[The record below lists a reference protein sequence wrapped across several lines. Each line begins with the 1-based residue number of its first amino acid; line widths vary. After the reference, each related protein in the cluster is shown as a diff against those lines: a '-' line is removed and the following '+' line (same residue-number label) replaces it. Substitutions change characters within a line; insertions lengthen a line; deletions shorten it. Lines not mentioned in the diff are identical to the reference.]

1 MLDATL
7 THAGDARP
15 LFWPLSGHCFEGP
28 VSYWWDR
35 DNHARPFALVEH
47 AALLVAT
54 VQFLSWVLAH
64 SQRFGYCSHPFSGK
78 VFRGA
83 LDAG

>member
-15 LFWPLSGHCFEGP
+15 LFWPLSGHRFEGP

-35 DNHARPFALVEH
+35 DNLARPFALVEH

-54 VQFLSWVLAH
+54 VQFLS
-64 SQRFGYCSHPFSGK
+64 
-78 VFRGA
+78 
-83 LDAG
+83 